1 MIVGLHMPG
10 PIAVAHRIRTPPVR
24 GSGTGVDHLDRWADD
39 VARTAAAFSALLDAG
54 WSPPLPGGGST
65 ADRWAALAEV
75 GARDL
80 PLARLA
86 EGHAD
91 AVAVLAELDAPAPG
105 PGERLGVWA
114 AEPPSGRVTA
124 RRVDGGWVL
133 TGTKQ
138 WCSGARACTGAL
150 VTAHADDGRRLFL
163 VDLSAPGVTPR
174 PGGWAAAGMAGSDTA
189 DVELRDVPARAVG
202 GPRAYLDRPG
212 FWHGG
217 IGVAAVWAGGAHG
230 VAAALADAVA
240 AGPDPHRDAAW
251 GSVDVALHAL
261 DAALAVAAAEVD
273 ADPHD
278 AGGTAAARA
287 HRVRGLAARTGLEVL
302 GTVGRA
308 LGAGPAAHDGGR
320 AARRA
325 DLEVYLRQHHGERDL
340 AALADDLRARR

>member
-1 MIVGLHMPG
+1 M
-10 PIAVAHRIRTPPVR
+10 
-24 GSGTGVDHLDRWADD
+24 DDRARWDDD
-39 VARTAAAFSALLDAG
+39 VARTSSAFTALLDAG
-54 WSPPLPGGGST
+54 WSPPLPGGGAT
-65 ADRWAALAEV
+65 ARRWAALAEL

-91 AVAVLAELDAPAPG
+91 AVAVLAELDGPPPAA
-105 PGERLGVWA
+105 GERLGVWA
-114 AEPPSGRVTA
+114 AEPPTGRVAA

-133 TGTKQ
+133 SGTKQ
-138 WCSGARACTGAL
+138 WCSGARACTSAL

-163 VDLSAPGVTPR
+163 LDLDAPGVAPR
-174 PGGWAAAGMAGSDTA
+174 PGGWVTAGMAGSDTA
-189 DVELRDVPARAVG
+189 DVELVDAPARPVG

-230 VAAALADAVA
+230 VATALADAVA
-240 AGPDPHRDAAW
+240 AATDPHRDAAW
-251 GSVDVALHAL
+251 GAVDVGLHAL

-273 ADPHD
+273 ADPGD
-278 AGGTAAARA
+278 RAGTAAARA

-302 GTVGRA
+302 ATVGRV
-308 LGAGPAAHDGGR
+308 LGAGPAAHDGAH
-320 AARRA
+320 AARSA

-340 AALADDLRARR
+340 AALAEHLRATR

>member
-1 MIVGLHMPG
+1 MEQS
-10 PIAVAHRIRTPPVR
+10 A
-24 GSGTGVDHLDRWADD
+24 RWSDE
-39 VARTAAAFSALLDAG
+39 VARTAAAFSVLLDGG

-65 ADRWAALAEV
+65 AARWSALAEL

-91 AVAVLAELDAPAPG
+91 AVAVLAELDGPEPG
-105 PGERLGVWA
+105 PGARLGVWA
-114 AEPPSGRVTA
+114 AEPPTGRVAA

-150 VTAHADDGRRLFL
+150 VTAHADDGRRIFL
-163 VDLSAPGVTPR
+163 VDLAAPGVSPR
-174 PGGWAAAGMAGSDTA
+174 PGSWAAPGMAGSDTV
-189 DVELRDVPARAVG
+189 DVELRDVPAQAVG

-217 IGVAAVWAGGAHG
+217 IGVAAVWAGGARG
-230 VAAALADAVA
+230 VAAALAGVVA

-278 AGGTAAARA
+278 DAGTAAGRA

-302 GTVGRA
+302 ATVGRA
-308 LGAGPAAHDGGR
+308 LGAGPAAHDGAH
-320 AARRA
+320 AARCA
-325 DLEVYLRQHHGERDL
+325 DLEVYLRQHHGDRDL

>member
-1 MIVGLHMPG
+1 MPFVVG
-10 PIAVAHRIRTPPVR
+10 AVRLVGTPSGG
-24 GSGTGVDHLDRWADD
+24 GSAVVVEQSAPWADE
-39 VARTAAAFSALLDAG
+39 VARTATTFSALLDDG

-65 ADRWAALAEV
+65 ADRWAALAEL

-91 AVAVLAELDAPAPG
+91 AVAVLAELDGPAPA

-124 RRVDGGWVL
+124 RRVGGGGVEGGWEL
-133 TGTKQ
+133 SGTKQ

-163 VDLSAPGVTPR
+163 VDLSAPGVVPR

-212 FWHGG
+212 FGHGG

-240 AGPDPHRDAAW
+240 TGTDPHRDAAW

-273 ADPHD
+273 ADPRD
-278 AGGTAAARA
+278 AAGGAAARA

-302 GTVGRA
+302 ATVGRA
-308 LGAGPAAHDGGR
+308 LGAGPAAHDAGH